1 LVEGVLNYLIK
12 LHISNPSIN
21 PPIAPTTRY
30 QLSLTKYVI
39 FLFKLFIF
47 IYLLYL
53 YIYSP
58 LNSDK
63 IDGLF
68 VSYSSFYISPTIADN
83 NFILRVIFNQI
94 SPERIHSQRKSTPK
108 PQPAQQNP
116 PDLEEEEVD
125 NHQQSNR
132 LWF

>member
-1 LVEGVLNYLIK
+1 MNYSFTTNVRDFILFGILVAVAITKQIILCRLVEGVLNYLIK

-21 PPIAPTTRY
+21 PPIAPTTRN

-83 NFILRVIFNQI
+83 NFILRVIFNQMLGI
-94 SPERIHSQRKSTPK
+94 YF
-108 PQPAQQNP
+108 
-116 PDLEEEEVD
+116 L
-125 NHQQSNR
+125 
-132 LWF
+132 